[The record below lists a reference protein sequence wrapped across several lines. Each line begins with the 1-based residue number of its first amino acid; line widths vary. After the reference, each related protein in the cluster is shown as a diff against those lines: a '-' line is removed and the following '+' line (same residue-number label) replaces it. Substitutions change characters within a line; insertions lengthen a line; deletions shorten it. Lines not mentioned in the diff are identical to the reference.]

1 MPKAGVYNN
10 GILAGILEKTA
21 SDFYIFT
28 YDDQYFIDSGKPGIS
43 LTLPKTLKEYKSK
56 ELFSFFY
63 GLLAEGIN
71 KDIQCRLLKI
81 DDEDDFTRLI
91 KTAGED
97 TIGAITVKELKE
109 AI

>member
-1 MPKAGVYNN
+1 MSKAGVYNN
-10 GILAGILEKTA
+10 GILAGILEKKA
-21 SDFYIFT
+21 SDIYIFT
-28 YDDQYFIDSGKPGIS
+28 YDEAYFIDSGKPGICLS
-43 LTLPKTLKEYKSK
+43 LPKSQKEYKSK

-71 KDIQCRLLKI
+71 KDIQCRVLKI

-91 KTAGED
+91 KTAGGD
-97 TIGAITVKELKE
+97 TIGAITVKELNG